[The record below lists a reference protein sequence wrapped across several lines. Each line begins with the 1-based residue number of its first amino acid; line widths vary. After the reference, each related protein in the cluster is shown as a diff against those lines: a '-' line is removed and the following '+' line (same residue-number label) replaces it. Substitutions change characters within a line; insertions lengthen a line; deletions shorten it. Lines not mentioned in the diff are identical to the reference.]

1 MPCNS
6 TNRPQTTDS
15 HSQENID
22 KRTIRIT
29 ETSVKVEQLQCNLTM
44 NTGKNMIFADH
55 LSRNIGTKESKEQTC
70 SGLDLKINDIY
81 LNASEER
88 CISLVQETEKD
99 ELLVALKNQII
110 KGWHDNRCDCPVF
123 LRDFWSYRDELS
135 ILDSLVLKRT
145 RIIVPKSCQE
155 ELLKKLH
162 DGHFGVE
169 CTKLHTRDSL
179 YWLHI
184 NRDIEDLVKSC
195 EKCQEF
201 SRRNS
206 KDPVLPREL
215 PLVTWTLLELDLFT
229 CKNAIFLLIVDVTSQ
244 FPVVRNLPSES
255 TRSVLNALKGV
266 YCDFGLPKR
275 VLTDNGP
282 SI

>member
-1 MPCNS
+1 M
-6 TNRPQTTDS
+6 
-15 HSQENID
+15 
-22 KRTIRIT
+22 
-29 ETSVKVEQLQCNLTM
+29 
-44 NTGKNMIFADH
+44 
-55 LSRNIGTKESKEQTC
+55 
-70 SGLDLKINDIY
+70 
-81 LNASEER
+81 
-88 CISLVQETEKD
+88 
-99 ELLVALKNQII
+99 
-110 KGWHDNRCDCPVF
+110 
-123 LRDFWSYRDELS
+123 
-135 ILDSLVLKRT
+135 
-145 RIIVPKSCQE
+145 
-155 ELLKKLH
+155 
-162 DGHFGVE
+162 
-169 CTKLHTRDSL
+169 

-229 CKNAIFLLIVDVTSQ
+229 CENVTFLLIVDVTSR
-244 FPVVRNLPSES
+244 FPVVRNLSSES

-282 SI
+282 CFRSQEFNEFHAKFNVSIEKTSAYNHQSVGSIERMVQTIKQIMKKNAEDAWLAMLIFRATDIPGVNKSPSEILNGRKFRTGLPMIDVHRKSTEDEIEKLSEKCSKMTSSGKELAKLPSRN